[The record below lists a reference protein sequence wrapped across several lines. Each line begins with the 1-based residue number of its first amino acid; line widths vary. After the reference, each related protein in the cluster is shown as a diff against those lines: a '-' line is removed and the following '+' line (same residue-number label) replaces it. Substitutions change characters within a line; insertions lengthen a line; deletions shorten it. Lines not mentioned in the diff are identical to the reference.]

1 MQCYRSRNNNCKVLK
16 KGPTSDYSVPIWLSD
31 WVFRD
36 KRGRIYTV
44 SSQVVKGYNKGT
56 IFTDQNI
63 VNKVVKKIIGT
74 RKKHTL
80 VPVNLTLISQ
90 HGYGIKE

>member
-1 MQCYRSRNNNCKVLK
+1 MLK
-16 KGPTSDYSVPIWLSD
+16 PQPSKDYKVPIWLSN
-31 WVFRD
+31 WTFKD
-36 KRGRIYTV
+36 KRGKVYTIE
-44 SSQVVKGYNKGT
+44 SQVVKGYNKGT
-56 IFTDQNI
+56 IFTNQSI

>member
-1 MQCYRSRNNNCKVLK
+1 MHSYGKYK
-16 KGPTSDYSVPIWLSD
+16 VPIWLSN
-31 WVFRD
+31 WIFKD
-36 KRGRIYTV
+36 KKGKIYTIEL
-44 SSQVVKGYNKGT
+44 QVVKGYNKGS
-56 IFTDQNI
+56 IFTNQKI